1 MNIQLDTVVKR
12 VDLVPG
18 GGGVRVIDS
27 QGKLYQADK
36 VCVCVWGGGEQGVC
50 VWEGGRQ
57 GVCVGGWG
65 GADKVCVWGGGEQ
78 GVCVWVVWGNP
89 TC

>member
-18 GGGVRVIDS
+18 GGGVRVTDS
-27 QGKLYQADK
+27 QGMHYQADK
-36 VCVCVWGGGEQGVC
+36 VCVCVWR
-50 VWEGGRQ
+50 GGRQ
-57 GVCVGGWG
+57 GVCVGRGRTRC
-65 GADKVCVWGGGEQ
+65 VCVCGGEGGGQ
-78 GVCVWVVWGNP
+78 GVCVGGVVWGNP